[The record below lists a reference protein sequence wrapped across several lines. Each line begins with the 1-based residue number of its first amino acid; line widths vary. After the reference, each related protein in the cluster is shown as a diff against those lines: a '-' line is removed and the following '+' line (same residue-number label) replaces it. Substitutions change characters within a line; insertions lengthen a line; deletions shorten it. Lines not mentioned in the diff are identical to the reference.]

1 MNFSLEYTGEQEEFA
16 KEVRAWLEANVP
28 KDLVAVRDTN
38 KMSQEQWQKRREFT
52 RILGQKGWLY
62 PGYPREYGGGGL
74 DMDHRF
80 VLTEE
85 MTKKSLA
92 LPPLYDMGILAS
104 PAILACGTEEQKKR
118 FLPPIFKGEVIT
130 WQLFTEPEAG
140 TDEANQ
146 QTNAL
151 RSVRDKDYFIVNGHK
166 IFVGS
171 FPSKPEQLYLLTR
184 SDLKA
189 PRHKNLTSFLI
200 PADLPGITVQPLDL
214 FPLSIF
220 PAVCGPTGA
229 NVEAVKHAVYF
240 DDVRIHESRMI
251 GREGEGWTVTN
262 ATLEV
267 EHGGGFGGEVS
278 RNLMAEKLLAQC
290 KNNPNVL
297 KRLRENPQLL
307 QGVVEIYI
315 GSQIERLFS
324 MRNAAGKGGNYGGPQ
339 LTVFS
344 KMFGT
349 RFTEAMA
356 QVLGP
361 YTFSDDSQWGMDEN
375 FFEVGQRCG
384 ICLAPGGTPEALK
397 IGIARALAIGR

>member
-1 MNFSLEYTGEQEEFA
+1 MDFSLEYTQEQEKFA
-16 KEVRAWLEANVP
+16 REVRDWLEENVP
-28 KDLVAVRDTN
+28 ADLLPIRDTL
-38 KMSQEQWQKRREFT
+38 KMGQEQWQKRRDFT
-52 RILGQKGWLY
+52 RKLGQKGWLY
-62 PGYPREYGGGGL
+62 PGYPREYGGGAL
-74 DMDHRF
+74 DMDHCF
-80 VLTEE
+80 VLAEE
-85 MTKKSLA
+85 LARKKLA

-118 FLPPIFKGEVIT
+118 FLPPIFRGEVLT

-151 RSVRDKDYFIVNGHK
+151 RSVREKDYFIVNGRK

-171 FPSKPEQLYLLTR
+171 FPSKPEQFYLLTR

-189 PRHKNLTSFLI
+189 PRHQNLSSFLI
-200 PADLPGITVQPLDL
+200 PTNLPGITVQPLDL
-214 FPLSIF
+214 FPLTTF

-229 NVEAVKHAVYF
+229 NVEAVKHSVFF
-240 DDVRIHESRMI
+240 DDVRIHESHLI
-251 GREGEGWTVTN
+251 GKEGEGWKVTN

-267 EHGGGFGGEVS
+267 EHGGGFGGGVY
-278 RNLMAEKLLAQC
+278 RNFMAEQFLTQC
-290 KNNPNVL
+290 RSNPRVL
-297 KRLRENPQLL
+297 TRLQENPYLL
-307 QGVVEIYI
+307 DSMADIYI

-324 MRNAAGKGGNYGGPQ
+324 MRNAVGKGGAYGGPQ

-344 KMFGT
+344 KMFGAK
-349 RFTEAMA
+349 FTPAMA
-356 QVLGP
+356 QILGP
-361 YTFSDDSQWGMDEN
+361 YTFADDSVWGMEEG

-397 IGIARALAIGR
+397 IGISRALAIGR

>member
-1 MNFSLEYTGEQEEFA
+1 MDFSLEYTAEQEEFA
-16 KEVRAWLEANVP
+16 KTVREWLKVNVP
-28 KDLVAVRDTN
+28 SGLVNVRDTV
-38 KMSQEQWQKRREFT
+38 KMDQEQWQKRREFT
-52 RILGQKGWLY
+52 RKLGQQGWLY

-74 DMDHRF
+74 DEDQRF
-80 VLTEE
+80 VLMQE
-85 MTKKSLA
+85 LA
-92 LPPLYDMGILAS
+92 IPGLGLPPLYDTGVLAA
-104 PAILACGTEEQKKR
+104 PAVMAYGTEEQKKR
-118 FLPPIFKGEVIT
+118 FLPLIFKGEVLT

-151 RSVRDKDYFIVNGHK
+151 RSVREKDYFVVNGQK

-189 PRHKNLTSFLI
+189 PRHQNLSSFLI

-214 FPLSIF
+214 FPLSTF
-220 PAVCGPTGA
+220 ASVSGSTAA
-229 NVEAVKHAVYF
+229 NIAGVKHSVFF
-240 DDVRIHESRMI
+240 DDVRIHESHLI
-251 GREGEGWTVTN
+251 GREGEGWKVTN

-267 EHGGGFGGEVS
+267 EHSGGAGIVRDFV
-278 RNLMAEKLLAQC
+278 AEKFLDQC
-290 KNNPNVL
+290 RNNSNVL
-297 KRLRENPQLL
+297 SRLKENPQLPDSL
-307 QGVVEIYI
+307 VEIYI
-315 GSQIERLFS
+315 GAQIERLFS
-324 MRNAAGKGGNYGGPQ
+324 MRNMAGKGGRYEGPQ
-339 LTVFS
+339 LSLFS

-349 RFTEAMA
+349 RVTAAMA

-361 YTFSDDSQWGMDEN
+361 STFTDDLQWGMDEGI
-375 FFEVGQRCG
+375 FEVGQRCG